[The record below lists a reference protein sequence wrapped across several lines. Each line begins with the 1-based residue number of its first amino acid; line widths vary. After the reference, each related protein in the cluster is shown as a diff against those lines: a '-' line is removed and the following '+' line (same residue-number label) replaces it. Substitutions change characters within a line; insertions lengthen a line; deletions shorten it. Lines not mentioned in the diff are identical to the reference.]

1 MHVLLLLLLL
11 LDTVPSD
18 IDIGDNDSDTAL
30 QEATPTS
37 SVASLP
43 EHATSFLTGSESR
56 QVEKGNRRT
65 CFSVLPIILLVK
77 FCVVLCV
84 F

>member
-1 MHVLLLLLLL
+1 MHVFFFFLL

-18 IDIGDNDSDTAL
+18 CDDSDSDTAS

-37 SVASLP
+37 SVESPPEYANSLLP
-43 EHATSFLTGSESR
+43 GSERR
-56 QVEKGNRRT
+56 QVEKRHRRT

-77 FCVVLCV
+77 FYVVLCV